1 MRFIKNT
8 FIENVSGEN
17 IEYIVINSED
27 ENILLFES
35 DNKIRIVRLGNEK
48 TMIEKII
55 ELELEN
61 DFLSDIAGDQEKEI
75 EELNKKD

>member
-8 FIENVSGEN
+8 FIENVFGEN

>member
-1 MRFIKNT
+1 MKFIKNT
-8 FIENVSGEN
+8 FIENVFGEN